1 MEARAIIGN
10 GGEINSFGIAASVP
24 WWSFT
29 KTILAIALLRLSE
42 VGRINLDEAVSGR
55 QFTPAQLLRHEAGLP
70 DYGALEAYHADVAAC
85 RAPWSIEKLMAAV
98 EADRLRYKP
107 GRGWAY
113 SNIGY
118 WWVARLIEQT
128 ADRPLAEALT
138 DLVFG
143 PAELTTARL
152 ATVPTDLADVSMGDA
167 SGYHPGWVY
176 HGLAVGTVTD
186 AAWLLL
192 LLLRGALVNERTLS
206 RMHQPI
212 ALPQFRSDLYPDPAY
227 AMGLMLR
234 ATNPL
239 DHPIGHTGG
248 GPGSQI
254 AVYGQRGITCA
265 VWASSAVGIDP
276 VTEAFRTL
284 GNGGDRET
292 VA

>member
-1 MEARAIIGN
+1 MIGSD
-10 GGEINSFGIAASVP
+10 GKINSFGITTSVP

-29 KTILAIALLRLSE
+29 KTALAIALLRLSE
-42 VGRINLDEAVSGR
+42 VGRLNLDEAVAGR
-55 QFTPAQLLRHEAGLP
+55 PFTPAQLLRHEAGLP
-70 DYGALEAYHADVAAC
+70 DYGALAAYHVDVAAG
-85 RAPWSIEKLMAAV
+85 RSPWPIEKLMAAV
-98 EADRLRYKP
+98 EADRLRDEP
-107 GRGWAY
+107 GHGWAY

-118 WWVARLIEQT
+118 WWVARLIEQVS
-128 ADRPLAEALT
+128 DRPLEEALT

-152 ATVPTDLADVSMGDA
+152 ATVPADLAHVSMGDA

-176 HGLAVGTVTD
+176 HGLVVGSVID
-186 AAWLLL
+186 AAWLLR
-192 LLLRGALVNERTLS
+192 LLLRGSLVNERTLS
-206 RMHQPI
+206 RMREPR

-254 AVYGQRGITCA
+254 AVYGRRGVTCA
-265 VWASSAVGIDP
+265 VWVSSAVGIDP
-276 VTEAFRTL
+276 VTEVFQTL
-284 GNGGDRET
+284 GNGGNRET